1 MGFAEVGS
9 ERAVAALRHVAALSS
24 GPVLDPGLRI
34 TLNFHPDR
42 LSAGRPI
49 LRALARDGVYH
60 SQFVTGTG
68 NGGLTAHPGGDRW
81 RWESRIFGGRYDDA
95 APAERPVYGALNF
108 RRQVVGA
115 APRFGS
121 AHLRLT
127 GPALDRATF
136 CYPDSAAE
144 PTDFGVA
151 AGTHLL
157 ALAEADEQDAL
168 NDYIEAQV
176 HGGVRLDRD
185 VEALVLDAA
194 YRGTDVETAARLLP
208 FPVEWHPGYRLTL
221 PELRRHG
228 AYRGPEYAEL
238 GARIAEKGVV
248 DPRIIGD
255 AARTGRYAIQDLKMV
270 WHTLARFGA
279 PEGAGTA
286 YSPAARDSDESRDP
300 AAARGSTEAR
310 GSVEACEPAA
320 ARDSAAARE
329 PAGAGGQTSG
339 LSTPRA

>member
-1 MGFAEVGS
+1 MGHPGIGTA
-9 ERAVAALRHVAALSS
+9 RAAAALRHVAALSS
-24 GPVLDPGLRI
+24 GPALDPGLRV

-42 LSAGRPI
+42 LSAGLPI

-60 SQFVTGTG
+60 SQFVTGTS

-81 RWESRIFGGRYDDA
+81 RWESRIFGGNYDDA
-95 APAERPVYGALNF
+95 RPAERPVYGALNF

-121 AHLRLT
+121 SHLRLT

-168 NDYIEAQV
+168 NDYIETQV

-185 VEALVLDAA
+185 VEALVLDAG
-194 YRGTDVETAARLLP
+194 YRSTPVATAARRLP
-208 FPVEWHPGYRLTL
+208 FPVEWHPGYRLTVA
-221 PELRRHG
+221 ELRRH
-228 AYRGPEYAEL
+228 ADYRGPEYAEL
-238 GARIAEKGVV
+238 GALIAEKGVI

-255 AARTGRYAIQDLKMV
+255 ATRTGRYAIQDLKMV

-286 YSPAARDSDESRDP
+286 YS
-300 AAARGSTEAR
+300 
-310 GSVEACEPAA
+310 V
-320 ARDSAAARE
+320 
-329 PAGAGGQTSG
+329 GAGGQAPG
-339 LSTPRA
+339 LSTPKA

>member
-1 MGFAEVGS
+1 VDFRNVGS
-9 ERAVAALRHVAALSS
+9 LRAQRALGHVAARST
-24 GPVLDPGLRI
+24 GPAVGPDLRI

-42 LSAGRPI
+42 LTDGLPI
-49 LRALARDGVYH
+49 LQALAQDGAYH
-60 SQFVTGTG
+60 SQFVTGTS
-68 NGGLTAHPGGDRW
+68 NGGLTAHPGGDRR
-81 RWESRIFGGRYDDA
+81 RWESRIFDGAYDDA
-95 APAERPVYGALNF
+95 SPHDRPVYGALNF

-121 AHLRLT
+121 SHFRLNAE
-127 GPALDRATF
+127 ALARTTF

-151 AGTHLL
+151 AGMSLI

-176 HGGVRLDRD
+176 HGGVLLAAH

-194 YRGTDVETAARLLP
+194 YRGTPVEAVARLLP
-208 FPVEWHPGYRLTL
+208 CPVEWHPGYRLSVA
-221 PELRRHG
+221 ELREH
-228 AYRGPEYAEL
+228 ADYRGQEYVEL
-238 GARIAEKGVV
+238 GARIAQAGHV

-255 AARTGRYAIQDLKMV
+255 AARTGRHELQDLKMV

-286 YSPAARDSDESRDP
+286 YAPGGHTPGVRTP
-300 AAARGSTEAR
+300 
-310 GSVEACEPAA
+310 
-320 ARDSAAARE
+320 SA
-329 PAGAGGQTSG
+329 
-339 LSTPRA
+339 